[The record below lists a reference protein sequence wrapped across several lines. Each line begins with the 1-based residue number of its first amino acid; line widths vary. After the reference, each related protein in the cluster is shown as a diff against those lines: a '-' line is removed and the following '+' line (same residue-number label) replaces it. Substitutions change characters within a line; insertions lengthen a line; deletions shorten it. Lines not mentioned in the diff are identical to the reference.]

1 MNIQRLNTG
10 GKSRDNKIKTVKLK
24 TDSTK
29 TTKIKQEVKQG
40 INKSLGHR
48 GGRINR
54 NSSNYIKTKPQPRR
68 EQNSNM

>member
-10 GKSRDNKIKTVKLK
+10 GNRWKQSRDNKIKTVKLK

-40 INKSLGHR
+40 INITGAQ
-48 GGRINR
+48 GRQD
-54 NSSNYIKTKPQPRR
+54 KQKLK
-68 EQNSNM
+68 